1 MRASPPG
8 LIESQG
14 GWQAHL
20 DLSFARRD
28 GQTVL
33 IRNQHRGPLQVQK
46 ALYPE
51 GQETCHIGGRV
62 LFVSKLAVS
71 SLQRGIDMGL

>member
-46 ALYPE
+46 
-51 GQETCHIGGRV
+51 
-62 LFVSKLAVS
+62 
-71 SLQRGIDMGL
+71 RGIYRNLPKVTVFCG